1 MTTTRSRSVTDAVRR
16 ALEIDDLGQQRRVRL
31 TLTTPLDLAPA
42 RLWPLLSTPEG
53 LATWFG
59 PVQGDLSEGG
69 RFRAPAAAGSL
80 LAATGTDPVEGSV
93 LAVEAP
99 HRLVMSWERGGP
111 VDPVT
116 FRLGPED
123 DGPAAL
129 VPTHT
134 PDRVRAELEESGPGV
149 WALPWELALLAFAA
163 VTDGWRSTCL
173 ARPEAPDA
181 PWLARAAG
189 HETLEGWAVRW
200 AAEGLAAGLD
210 EQQVR
215 RAESAVLAA
224 LAPTPDPGQ
233 GPPAAGP
240 TRTTLPLSAQRPGR

>member
-31 TLTTPLDLAPA
+31 TLTTPLARAPA

-99 HRLVMSWERGGP
+99 HRLVMSWERGEH

-116 FRLGPED
+116 ILLDPED
-123 DGPAAL
+123 DGTTSL
-129 VPTHT
+129 VLTHT
-134 PDRVRAELEESGPGV
+134 LVRERAELEESGPGV
-149 WALPWELALLAFAA
+149 WALPWGLALPSWPPPRGTRPSRGGPCGGPRRASPPGS
-163 VTDGWRSTCL
+163 TSSRSDGRSPRCSRPSPRRPARGR
-173 ARPEAPDA
+173 ARPPRGR
-181 PWLARAAG
+181 PARPC
-189 HETLEGWAVRW
+189 R
-200 AAEGLAAGLD
+200 
-210 EQQVR
+210 
-215 RAESAVLAA
+215 
-224 LAPTPDPGQ
+224 
-233 GPPAAGP
+233 
-240 TRTTLPLSAQRPGR
+240 